1 MLWLSCNMIGFTCN
15 FRCKSEFAIV
25 YKLRN
30 TTVLFC
36 LNIILAF
43 KIEKFWVALC
53 GPVILER

>member
-1 MLWLSCNMIGFTCN
+1 
-15 FRCKSEFAIV
+15 
-25 YKLRN
+25 LRN